1 MCRGWAVG
9 GEGRADEACLGA
21 GYEIG
26 YLGGRGVVTA
36 ELTKHH
42 AHLCSNCH
50 RLRCLQNTFTCAH
63 ALKSSI
69 EDMHELRPLCG

>member
-50 RLRCLQNTFTCAH
+50 GLRCPAKYILLCTCTEIFNRGYA
-63 ALKSSI
+63 
-69 EDMHELRPLCG
+69 